1 MAKADLARMNEAQKA
16 ARSLVRRAIGHLRRA
31 EGHAR
36 KGEWQE
42 MDSAISDANESS
54 AEAVGLAVEL
64 GWGTRSWESLKALGI
79 TRLRCG
85 RNSRVGRLLG
95 CSLPRGH
102 GGSHDFSVE
111 DSDSD
116 RVL

>member
-1 MAKADLARMNEAQKA
+1 MAKADLTRMTEVQKV

-42 MDSAISDANESS
+42 MNVAIKDANESS
-54 AEAVGLAVEL
+54 IEAVEL
-64 GWGTRSWESLKALGI
+64 GEEEDGRMLVGTRSWLNLKALGV

-85 RNSRVGRLLG
+85 RHSRISWFG
-95 CSLPRGH
+95 CSLPQGH
-102 GGSHDFSVE
+102 RGSHDFSVE
-111 DSDSD
+111 DSE
-116 RVL
+116 R